1 MATDIVIRT
10 GLDRVRYALLFEA
23 TLILLFSVGM
33 VLLFD
38 RGVLEMGI
46 FNITLSTLALIV
58 NFFYNLA
65 FDKFDVSRGRVPTER
80 SRRWRIVHALGFEVT
95 MVIVGLPFIMWWMQ
109 WGLWRALT
117 FDIAAMAAI
126 VIYTYFFTL
135 AYDRLFPVA
144 QPARLQN
151 AAP

>member
-10 GLDRVRYALLFEA
+10 GLDRVRYAFLFEA

-38 RGVLEMGI
+38 RGILEMGV
-46 FNITLSTLALIV
+46 FNVTLSTLALIV

-65 FDKFDVSRGRVPTER
+65 
-80 SRRWRIVHALGFEVT
+80 
-95 MVIVGLPFIMWWMQ
+95 
-109 WGLWRALT
+109 
-117 FDIAAMAAI
+117 
-126 VIYTYFFTL
+126 
-135 AYDRLFPVA
+135 YDRLFPVA
-144 QPARLQN
+144 QPAQLQN